1 MTKVDAEVFSRAGEK
16 CPRPLCDFYRVTE
29 RPDGLVDVWLT
40 PGELVAIR
48 DDMAGRTDYGI
59 RVRVVHGVDPKDPQ
73 WGGSLESY
81 IREHYAA
88 WLESAEEI
96 EI

>member
-1 MTKVDAEVFSRAGEK
+1 MSQTRAI
-16 CPRPLCDFYRVTE
+16 CDFYRITE

-40 PGELVAIR
+40 PGEVVPIM
-48 DDMAGRTDYGI
+48 DDLTGRKDYGI
-59 RVRVVHGVDPKDPQ
+59 RLLAVRGIDPNDPQ
-73 WGGSLESY
+73 WGGSLEEH
-81 IREHYAA
+81 IRMHYAA

>member
-1 MTKVDAEVFSRAGEK
+1 MSQARAI
-16 CPRPLCDFYRVTE
+16 CDFYRITE

-40 PGELVAIR
+40 PGEVVPIM
-48 DDMAGRTDYGI
+48 DDLTGRVDYGI
-59 RVRVVHGVDPKDPQ
+59 RLRVVRGIDPADPQ
-73 WGGSLESY
+73 WGGSLEGH